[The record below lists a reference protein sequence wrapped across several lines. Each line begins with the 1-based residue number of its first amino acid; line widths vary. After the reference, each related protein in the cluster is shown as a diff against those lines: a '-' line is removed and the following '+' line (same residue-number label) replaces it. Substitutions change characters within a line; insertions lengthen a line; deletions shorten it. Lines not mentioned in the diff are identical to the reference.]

1 MQIIGNENNRIL
13 IKDNNESIDISNGV
27 IVKYMTILHP

>member
-1 MQIIGNENNRIL
+1 MQIVGNENNRIL

-27 IVKYMTILHP
+27 IVKYMAILYS